1 VQAVTGTQGAH
12 NRAQGPREV
21 ARTPHDFHARVRNEF
36 ELTGVLPR
44 TGPKGLARLGGP
56 FGSRLPVKVYAD
68 LNTFSKALV
77 PQSE

>member
-1 VQAVTGTQGAH
+1 MQAVTGTHGAH
-12 NRAQGPREV
+12 NRAQGPRDA

-44 TGPKGLARLGGP
+44 TGPKDLAWLGGP
-56 FGSRLPVKVYAD
+56 LGSHLLVKVYAD